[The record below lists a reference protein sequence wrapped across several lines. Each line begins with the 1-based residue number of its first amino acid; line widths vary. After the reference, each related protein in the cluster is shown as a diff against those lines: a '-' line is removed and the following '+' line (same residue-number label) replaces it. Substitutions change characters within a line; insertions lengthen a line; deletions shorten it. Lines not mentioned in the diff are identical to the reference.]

1 MENTEKFMYTVCSD
15 IHINIG
21 INVCMYVH
29 LCMALHTYTYMVTHV
44 ATGMPYICMHACMY
58 IRIHAYIYVH
68 IYIHTYG
75 TPHKKVYISYRSKYS
90 YLRSSSYV
98 PYFTLTPYVRTC
110 WSTRSTR
117 IPA

>member
-1 MENTEKFMYTVCSD
+1 MVYSGKHWQED
-15 IHINIG
+15 IGEFNSYPSIHKSFPSQTLSMQWNI
-21 INVCMYVH
+21 YS
-29 LCMALHTYTYMVTHV
+29 LHQSL
-44 ATGMPYICMHACMY
+44 
-58 IRIHAYIYVH
+58 RK
-68 IYIHTYG
+68 YG

>member
-1 MENTEKFMYTVCSD
+1 MSAQYLNVKSTFKGSD
-15 IHINIG
+15 IRLEDYTDLYWSTG
-21 INVCMYVH
+21 ICMCVYVCRYVCMY
-29 LCMALHTYTYMVTHV
+29 LCMYVCVIYVCVHV
-44 ATGMPYICMHACMY
+44 RMYICMYM
-58 IRIHAYIYVH
+58 
-68 IYIHTYG
+68 YG
-75 TPHKKVYISYRSKYS
+75 TPHKKVYNSYRSKYA